1 MKAVEYRLPKEFDKS
16 FIVFKEKGLF
26 FPCPWHYHPEYEFVL
41 VNKSTG
47 RRMVGDHIGSFAAG
61 DLVLMGPAL
70 PHVWVN
76 DQKYFEEGNRAEV
89 DAVVL
94 HFMDNFI
101 GENFL
106 NLPETVGL
114 KKVLRLSHRGLVIT
128 GNTRYRIAN
137 IMNEMV
143 DQTGLRRLSSLF
155 SIFDIL
161 ANSSEYEP
169 LASPTYMENTK
180 EAYSDRFSKITE
192 YVLRNFHREIS
203 LKEVADE
210 ANMAT
215 TTFCNFFKEHFRM
228 TFVEYLNSIR
238 IGHVCKLL
246 SSQDKTIIE
255 IAYECGFNNLANFNR
270 QFKRLKGMT
279 PKEYRKLLEAE
290 PMSA

>member
-16 FIVFKEKGLF
+16 FIVFKETGLF

-41 VNKSTG
+41 INKSTG
-47 RRMVGDHIGSFAAG
+47 RRMVGDHIGSFSAG
-61 DLVLMGPAL
+61 DLVLMGPGL

-76 DQKYFEEGNRAEV
+76 DQNYFKEDNCTEA
-89 DAVVL
+89 DAVVV
-94 HFMDNFI
+94 HFLDDFL

-106 NLPETVGL
+106 NLPETEAL
-114 KKVLRLSHRGLVIT
+114 TKVLDLSHRGLVIT
-128 GNTRYRIAN
+128 GSARYRIAR
-137 IMNEMV
+137 IMNKMV
-143 DQTGLRRLSSLF
+143 NETGLKRLSSLF
-155 SIFDIL
+155 KIFDIL
-161 ANSSEYEP
+161 ANTSEYEP
-169 LASPTYMENTK
+169 LASPSYMENTK
-180 EAYSDRFSKITE
+180 EAYSDRFSRISE
-192 YVLRNFHREIS
+192 FVLRNFHREIS
-203 LKEVADE
+203 LKEISEV